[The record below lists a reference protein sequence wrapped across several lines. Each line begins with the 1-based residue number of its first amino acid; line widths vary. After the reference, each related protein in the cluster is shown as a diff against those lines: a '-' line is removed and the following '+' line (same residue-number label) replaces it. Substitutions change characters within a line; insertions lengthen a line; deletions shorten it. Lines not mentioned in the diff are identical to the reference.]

1 MKGKRVGVLTNS
13 GGPSTAISNACELG
27 GCEVPPF
34 SEALQAKI
42 RPLIPPHAPSGNPV
56 DLTFSLDIDALTV
69 RIPEMVMESG
79 EVDGVVLHGAMRSGF
94 MKAIYPHI
102 KELVN
107 NAPLESVMGMWKADF
122 SGIASI
128 PYAHGVPMTV
138 SSFFDFEDD
147 FTVAYHDAEIPVYDS
162 PEKAARAMV
171 TLARYLDVTR
181 RKPFAPSALPAV
193 NPAAGRIID
202 NARKS
207 GRRALDEHEAKEL
220 LRLYGI
226 PVTDERLAENEE
238 ALSRAASELGFPL
251 VVKACDPDILHKTGK
266 GLIHLNLGSEGEAV
280 RAFRSIREAAGR
292 PVPVLAYRMVKGD
305 REFMAG
311 MTRHPGFGP
320 CVLFGLGGI
329 FTEALKDATFRV
341 APLSE
346 NEAEEMLADIRAS
359 GLLEGFRGMPAA
371 DRNSLASILR
381 RLSEIAVLHPEI
393 AEIDLNPVIISGSEP
408 VAVDALVVCAP

>member
-1 MKGKRVGVLTNS
+1 
-13 GGPSTAISNACELG
+13 
-27 GCEVPPF
+27 
-34 SEALQAKI
+34 
-42 RPLIPPHAPSGNPV
+42 V
-56 DLTFSLDIDALTV
+56 DLTFHLDIEVLTV
-69 RIPEMVMESG
+69 EIPEMVMESG

-107 NAPLESVMGMWKADF
+107 NAPLDSVMGLWKADF
-122 SGIASI
+122 GGISPI
-128 PYAHGVPMTV
+128 PYKHGVPMTI

-147 FTVAYHDAEIPVYDS
+147 FTVAYHDADIPVYDS

-171 TLARYLDVTR
+171 TLSRYLDVTR
-181 RKPFAPSALPAV
+181 RKPFAPAALPAV
-193 NPAAGRIID
+193 NPAAGRIIEE
-202 NARKS
+202 ARKR
-207 GRRALDEHEAKEL
+207 GRRSLDEHEAKEL

-226 PVTDERLAENEE
+226 PVTDERLADSEE

-251 VVKACDPDILHKTGK
+251 VVKACDPEILHKTGK
-266 GLIHLNLGSEGEAV
+266 GLIHLNLKSGEEAV

-346 NEAEEMLADIRAS
+346 ADAGEMLDDIRAS
-359 GLLEGFRGMPAA
+359 KLLDGFRGMPAA
-371 DRNSLASILR
+371 NRNSVASILR
-381 RLSEIAVLHPEI
+381 RLSEIAILHPEI
-393 AEIDLNPVIISGSEP
+393 AEIDLNPVIISESEP